1 MEQRRFYLSRYDW
14 PVLNGLVLR
23 HGWSGSF
30 LLLRQISDQGFGSQD
45 HRGDAGGI
53 LQCRAGHLG
62 RIDDSRLDHVL
73 VLISEHIVAILI
85 TLMLFLSTAH
95 TLNNDRTIFTTID
108 HKLAQRLFKRAAQN
122 TDTCC
127 RITC

>member
-1 MEQRRFYLSRYDW
+1 MEQRRFILHRYDRL
-14 PVLNGLVLR
+14 VMNGLVLW

-45 HRGDAGGI
+45 HRGDAAGI

-62 RIDDSRLDHVL
+62 RIDYSRLDHVL
-73 VLISEHIVAILI
+73 VLISEYVVAILI
-85 TLMLFLSTAH
+85 TLMLLLSTAD
-95 TLNNDRTIFTTID
+95 TLNNYRTIFTTID
-108 HKLAQRLFKRAAQN
+108 DKLAQRLFKGAAQN
-122 TDTCC
+122 MDTCC